1 MLTRDFIQRVVYAW
15 DNNRFLGDYRVIVE
29 DIETLEV
36 EFNYTIGAYV
46 NYVITKQKIKIF
58 VVL

>member
-1 MLTRDFIQRVVYAW
+1 VYAW
-15 DNNRFLGDYRVIVE
+15 DNNRFLGDYRVITE

-36 EFNYTIGAYV
+36 EFNHTIGAYV
-46 NYVITKQKIKIF
+46 NYVITKQKVKIF